1 MSVSSPATLRL
12 SSAAGRG
19 LLLAAVVGSGMA
31 FLDSTVVNVA
41 LPHIG
46 RDLNATLADLQ
57 WTVNA
62 YTLMLASFVLLGG
75 ALGDRYGRRR
85 VFLTGVVWFTLASVL
100 CGLATGPGMLIAA
113 RTVQGMGAA
122 LLTPGS
128 LALIQSTIRPEDR
141 GKAIGLWSGLSG
153 VSTALGPFVGGWLID
168 AFSWR
173 WIFFI
178 NVPLAAVV
186 VALGVRCV
194 PESRDPDEAGKR
206 FDVLGGVL
214 GAVSLGGI
222 TYALVEAPNLGAS
235 PGVLAAVGV
244 GLASG
249 VAFVIRERRT
259 DAPMLPPWL
268 FRSRQFTAINIV
280 TFFLYAALGV
290 VPFFLVVEL
299 QTVAGDSALVAGVA
313 LLPLTI
319 LMLVGSSYAGALG
332 SRIGPRLPLTVGPLL
347 GAAGALLLLAVG
359 PDTNYLVDVLP
370 GAVVMGVGLTLF
382 VAPLT
387 ASVLAAVPDHVAGI
401 ASGVSNAVARAA
413 GMLAVAALP
422 LAVGLSGRAYEDPTA
437 FNHGYRL
444 AMLAC
449 AGLFATGAVLAFALV
464 RGGKQGTPTPSATG
478 VAAPGGVGSGRAE
491 PGAGAE
497 APTPG

>member
-1 MSVSSPATLRL
+1 MSVPRPASVAL

-19 LLLAAVVGSGMA
+19 LLLAAVLGSGMA

-62 YTLMLASFVLLGG
+62 YTLMLAAFVLLGG
-75 ALGDRYGRRR
+75 ALGDRYGRRTL
-85 VFLTGVVWFTLASVL
+85 FLTGVVWFTVASVL
-100 CGLATGPGMLIAA
+100 CGFAVSPGMLIAS
-113 RTVQGMGAA
+113 RTVQGIGAA

-128 LALIQSTIRPEDR
+128 LALIQSTVRSEDR
-141 GKAIGLWSGLSG
+141 GRAIGVWSGLSG
-153 VSTALGPFVGGWLID
+153 VSTAVGPFLGGWLID

-186 VALGVRCV
+186 VAAGLRWV
-194 PESRDPDEAGKR
+194 PESRDAEAAGRR
-206 FDVLGGVL
+206 FDVLGAVL

-235 PGVLAAVGV
+235 PAVLVASAVG
-244 GLASG
+244 LLSG
-249 VAFVIRERRT
+249 SAFVFRERRT
-259 DAPMLPPWL
+259 AAPMLPPWL
-268 FRSRQFTAINIV
+268 FKSRQFTAINVV

-299 QTVAGDSALVAGVA
+299 QTVAGYSALVAGVA
-313 LLPLTI
+313 LLPLTV

-332 SRIGPRLPLTVGPLL
+332 SKIGPRLPLTVGPLL

-359 PDTNYLVDVLP
+359 PDTNYLTDVLP
-370 GAVVMGVGLTLF
+370 AATVMGLGVTLF

-413 GMLAVAALP
+413 SMLAVAALP
-422 LAVGLSGRAYEDPTA
+422 LAVGLSGKAYADPTA
-437 FNHGYRL
+437 FDRGYRL
-444 AMLAC
+444 AMVAC
-449 AGLFATGAVLAFALV
+449 AGLFAVGGVLGWVLV
-464 RGGKQGTPTPSATG
+464 RGGGRRPDAETRVRAQP
-478 VAAPGGVGSGRAE
+478 GVGAQAPAPADVPE
-491 PGAGAE
+491 PPASS
-497 APTPG
+497 